1 MIIYGTKGKQLA
13 KEHVTDKCPNCGAQN
28 SINMYVFQKYGHIFW
43 IPFIP
48 MEKTG
53 VSECTQCKQ
62 VLKILQMPAYLRTT
76 FVNVKA
82 KTKTPIWTFAGLAA
96 VGILIILVVLQGIKD
111 KELNAKLVLTPHAGD
126 IYEVKTKEH
135 NYTLMKINK
144 VKGDSVYVNLNN
156 YETDK
161 ASGIYKLKEKGY
173 SEEVLGLSKMDL
185 QEMFKEGNI
194 YDIER
199 N

>member
-1 MIIYGTKGKQLA
+1 MIIYGTKGKQIT
-13 KEHVTDKCPNCGAQN
+13 KELITDKCPNCGAQN
-28 SINMYVFQKYGHIFW
+28 SIDMYVFQKYGHIFW
-43 IPFIP
+43 IPFVP

-62 VLKILQMPAYLRTT
+62 VLEILKMPPYLRTA

-96 VGILIILVVLQGIKD
+96 VGILIIVVVLQGIKD
-111 KELNAKLVLTPHAGD
+111 KELNAKLVLTPQAGD
-126 IYEVKTKEH
+126 IYEIKTKDDH
-135 NYTLMKINK
+135 YTLMKINK

-185 QEMFKEGNI
+185 REMFKEGNV

>member
-1 MIIYGTKGKQLA
+1 MIIYGTRSKQLA

-28 SINMYVFQKYGHIFW
+28 SIDMYVFQKYGHIFW
-43 IPFIP
+43 IPFVP

-62 VLKILQMPAYLRTT
+62 VLQILQMPANLISA

-82 KTKTPIWTFAGLAA
+82 KTKTPLWTFAGLAA
-96 VGILIILVVLQGIKD
+96 LGILIIIVVFEIKKD
-111 KELNAKLVLTPHAGD
+111 KELNAKLVLTPQAGD
-126 IYEVKTKEH
+126 IYEVKTKED
-135 NYTLMKINK
+135 NYTLMKIIR
-144 VKGDSVYVNLNN
+144 VQGDSVYVNFNN

-161 ASGIYKLKEKGY
+161 ASGIYQLKEKEY
-173 SEEVLGLSKMDL
+173 SEDVSGLSKMDL
-185 QEMFKEGNI
+185 REMFKDGNI